1 MKLTDIDSTHRN
13 LITEGWNDTR
23 LTLLETQHIIPFVSS
38 IERYIVEAQLTPDQ
52 ISQLFTSV
60 EQGATAAGS
69 NRTMVGKGKDA
80 ASFINKKI
88 DELGAQ
94 LKKAGPVKNADAKFN
109 QLKDKIGATDSKVVK
124 AIQGVSDWA
133 KENPGKASI
142 AVAVLTTAAAMSGG
156 PMGGAVA
163 GFVARATKDLLQGAD
178 LSTAAGKSLK
188 TAVLGYLSGKAFQFM
203 SSEFKD
209 FFASA
214 TDEDVKAA
222 AETLKNAAAK
232 PAIDAATLEN
242 GPAKEAWNN
251 AFPGGG
257 AVTVEIAK
265 SGTAGSYFSGEVI
278 LTQDQGATY
287 QALSAAADKAAM
299 DTGKE
304 FLGSTMPDS
313 FSPEARAATAK
324 VYAYL
329 EQVKASTD
337 QDALKALR
345 LAGIKATNA
354 IVDAGQEALN
364 DPELKAQIAK
374 LTGDA
379 AKDVATMG
387 TIADIAVPLGQGA
400 VTGAASS
407 NKKSTK
413 EESKNLSALQIET
426 VIEWCDQSPAVML
439 TEGPLYSIKK
449 GAATAGGAIKK
460 GATAVGAKAAKVGK
474 NMTTKVTADKL
485 NSAWK
490 KAGSPTDSDAVAN
503 ILRQQ
508 GVDDKVLAPV
518 YKQLGAKLP
527 SAPGETQP
535 QDTGFGKTGTGEPII
550 DPSKVTVGRSKA
562 GKFTKLAAAPV
573 MDFKGIRQAVAN
585 LTPQD
590 ANALVTH
597 IDSLGS
603 NPAMDFKGIQQAVA
617 KLTPVDAK
625 ELVTYIDTI

>member
-1 MKLTDIDSTHRN
+1 MKLTDIDSTQRN

-109 QLKDKIGATDSKVVK
+109 QLKDKIGATDSKVAK

-156 PMGGAVA
+156 PMGGAVV

-178 LSTAAGKSLK
+178 LSTA
-188 TAVLGYLSGKAFQFM
+188 VGKAAKTGIIGAFAGLGLEKIGDM
-203 SSEFKD
+203 LGDALVWGKDKIDPALMRFKWSL
-209 FFASA
+209 ASDSYNGMGA
-214 TDEDVKAA
+214 T
-222 AETLKNAAAK
+222 
-232 PAIDAATLEN
+232 
-242 GPAKEAWNN
+242 AW
-251 AFPGGG
+251 
-257 AVTVEIAK
+257 V
-265 SGTAGSYFSGEVI
+265 SGTPEDIKPIKAIWDQATGALESKNYAEFEDTWAKLGTALDEMPNPWPFEVR
-278 LTQDQGATY
+278 
-287 QALSAAADKAAM
+287 
-299 DTGKE
+299 
-304 FLGSTMPDS
+304 
-313 FSPEARAATAK
+313 EARAAWDYNTQAFRK
-324 VYAYL
+324 VMDGVAAGV
-329 EQVKASTD
+329 QAAAQASD
-337 QDALKALR
+337 D
-345 LAGIKATNA
+345 
-354 IVDAGQEALN
+354 
-364 DPELKAQIAK
+364 
-374 LTGDA
+374 
-379 AKDVATMG
+379 
-387 TIADIAVPLGQGA
+387 
-400 VTGAASS
+400 
-407 NKKSTK
+407 KKESTQF
-413 EESKNLSALQIET
+413 NPIQIET
-426 VIEWCDQSPAVML
+426 IIEWCDQSPAVML
-439 TEGPLYSIKK
+439 TEGPLDSIKK

-460 GATAVGAKAAKVGK
+460 GAAAVGAKAAKVGK

-535 QDTGFGKTGTGEPII
+535 QDTGFGKTGTGEPIV

-603 NPAMDFKGIQQAVA
+603 KPAMDFKRIQQAVA
-617 KLTPVDAK
+617 KLTPLDAK
-625 ELVTYIDTI
+625 ALVTHIDTI